1 MLQISLQD
9 RTRTEFRVG
18 DACWLDADLK
28 EFGCVLA
35 ANLICRL
42 QDPLMFLVRCASLVA
57 RGGILVITSP
67 YTFMTEYTPEV
78 HEIYFN
84 QISINYNT
92 L

>member
-1 MLQISLQD
+1 M
-9 RTRTEFRVG
+9 G

-42 QDPLMFLVRCASLVA
+42 ENPLMFLVRCASLVA

-78 HEIYFN
+78 SPLTRQLIE
-84 QISINYNT
+84 
-92 L
+92 LL